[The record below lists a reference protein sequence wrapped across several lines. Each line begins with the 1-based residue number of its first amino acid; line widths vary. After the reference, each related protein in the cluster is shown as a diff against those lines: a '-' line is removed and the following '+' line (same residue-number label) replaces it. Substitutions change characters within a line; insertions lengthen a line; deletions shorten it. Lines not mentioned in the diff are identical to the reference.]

1 MKSASRLRA
10 PAPNRSREIPRDRDG
25 VSVTRTE
32 AGAQFRLSP
41 LRHRRRAKP
50 RLPTG
55 IGRSYRLEGSAD
67 LASGQ
72 WEILLDQIP
81 GTGTPLQ
88 VLDPNATGLKQYFYR
103 IVPLP

>member
-1 MKSASRLRA
+1 
-10 PAPNRSREIPRDRDG
+10 
-25 VSVTRTE
+25 V
-32 AGAQFRLSP
+32 AGS
-41 LRHRRRAKP
+41 K
-50 RLPTG
+50 
-55 IGRSYRLEGSAD
+55 YRLEGTAD